1 LVVKSRVFWHF
12 VVRCIM
18 TSYTVRFR
26 ETERY
31 DPIHDREVVLLMAIT
46 PEGSWHCEVPSN
58 AGSALRTQRQ
68 AFREYVFG
76 AMALGQR
83 PKEVN
88 LG

>member
-1 LVVKSRVFWHF
+1 
-12 VVRCIM
+12 M

-31 DPIHDREVVLLMAIT
+31 DPIKDREVLLMMAIT
-46 PEGSWHCEVPSN
+46 PAGSWHCEVSTE
-58 AGSALRTQRQ
+58 AGSALRSKRQ

-76 AMALGQR
+76 AMALGQT